1 VPLRIPHLR
10 RWFAASAIALILL
23 VAGSYF
29 YSRHRVQNALKLV
42 PEKMGIEIQRSAK
55 GFTVS
60 KSLQGHSLFKIEAS
74 NAVQFK
80 AGGREELH
88 DVEITVYGRDSG
100 RFDRISGKDFEYD
113 AGSGDVIGKG
123 EVQIDLESNAG
134 ALGKPDQSAPTD
146 SRNPIHLKT
155 TDLIFNQK
163 TGDAH
168 SDGKVE
174 FEVAHVQGSAVGLA
188 YAAASNVLTL
198 KSQIE
203 VSFAGLTPISLR
215 ADQAAISKAPRRLV
229 LDRPHIVEGSERSEA
244 DKATVFL
251 SPDNKLERVLAEGNV
266 LVRSDRV
273 QSIETRA
280 EQLDLLMAGE
290 PAVLARAVLSGD
302 VRFATSD
309 ENGIQGK
316 AGRAILD
323 YQQSKTLKAVYA
335 DQGVTLT
342 QHPGS
347 PGRLASAKSASIK
360 SASIKSRTSQNFE
373 LSSPAMSF
381 FLADGRL
388 IQHAET
394 SGPPRITLS
403 STTGAAADGTTVI
416 TAGKFE
422 ANFDKNGQL
431 ATVHGG
437 PDSRIVSE
445 SQGKPDR
452 ISTSETIDAEFQ
464 NGAIAALVQKGDF
477 RYADGGITA
486 WADTA
491 RYTPQD
497 QILLLEGS
505 PRITDGGMV
514 TTAKTLRL
522 NRLTGTAFAEGDV
535 KTTDTS
541 PQRQAGAGMLSS
553 AKPVHVTAE
562 SMTATGNPAV
572 AIYKGNVRL
581 WQDATSVEAPSIE
594 FHRDRRYVL
603 AQGTKDQRA
612 STTLSQADKE
622 GRVTPIAI
630 SADRLTY
637 SDDARKVHFEGRVV
651 AISKDIT
658 ATAAQMDCFLQT
670 RGTAN
675 DSPKAAT
682 AGSLDKIV
690 ASGGVIVT
698 QNGRRAS
705 GDHLVYTAADDKF
718 VMTGGTPSIFDA
730 ERGLITGVS
739 LTLYGH
745 DGRVLVEGSKQSPAV
760 TETRVAR

>member
-1 VPLRIPHLR
+1 LR
-10 RWFAASAIALILL
+10 RWFAASAIALILV

-29 YSRHRVQNALKLV
+29 YSRHRVQNALKQV
-42 PEKMGIEIQRSAK
+42 PEKIGIEIQRSAK

-60 KSLQGHSLFKIEAS
+60 KSYQGHSLFKIEAS

-113 AGSGDVIGKG
+113 AVSGDVVGKG

-134 ALGKPDQSAPTD
+134 GLGKPDQSTPTD

-174 FEVAHVQGSAVGLA
+174 FEVAHLQGSAVGLA

-198 KSQIE
+198 RSQIE
-203 VSFAGLTPISLR
+203 VSLAALTPMSLT
-215 ADQAAISKAPRRLV
+215 ANQAAISKTPRRLV
-229 LDRPHIVEGSERSEA
+229 LEHPHIVEGAERSGA

-251 SPDNKLERVLAEGNV
+251 STDNKLERVLAQGNV

-273 QSIETRA
+273 QSLDIRA

-290 PAVLARAVLSGD
+290 PAILARAVLSGD
-302 VRFATSD
+302 VRFETSD
-309 ENGIQGK
+309 ANGIRGK

-323 YQQSKTLKAVYA
+323 YQHSKTLKAVYA

-342 QHPGS
+342 RNPGS
-347 PGRLASAKSASIK
+347 SGKLASAKSASIK
-360 SASIKSRTSQNFE
+360 SDSTKPTTSQKFE
-373 LSSPAMSF
+373 IGAPAMNF

-388 IQHAET
+388 IQRAET
-394 SGPPRITLS
+394 SGPPRITIS
-403 STTGAAADGTTVI
+403 PTSGDVTDGATVI

-437 PDSRIVSE
+437 PDSRIVSK
-445 SQGKPDR
+445 SQGKADR
-452 ISTSETIDAEFQ
+452 TSTSQTIDAEFQ
-464 NGAIAALVQKGDF
+464 NGAIAAVIQKGDF
-477 RYADGGITA
+477 KYADGRITA

-505 PRITDGGMV
+505 PRIADGGMV

-522 NRLTGTAFAEGDV
+522 NRLTGTAYAEGDV

-541 PQRQAGAGMLSS
+541 SQRQAVAGMLSS

-562 SMTATGNPAV
+562 TMTATGNPAV

-603 AQGTKDQRA
+603 AQGSGEQRA
-612 STTLSQADKE
+612 STTLTQTDKE

-637 SDDARKVHFEGRVV
+637 SDEARKVHFQGKVV

-658 ATAAQMDCFLQT
+658 AAAAQMDCFLEA

-675 DSPKAAT
+675 ASPKPAT
-682 AGSLDKIV
+682 AGTLDKIV
-690 ASGGVIVT
+690 ASGGVVVT

-705 GDHLVYTAADDKF
+705 GDKLVYTAADDKF

>member
-10 RWFAASAIALILL
+10 RWFAASAIALVLV

-29 YSRHRVQNALKLV
+29 RSRHRVQNALKQV

-113 AGSGDVIGKG
+113 ASSGDVIGKG

-134 ALGKPDQSAPTD
+134 GLGKPDQSAPAG
-146 SRNPIHLKT
+146 SRNPIHLRT

-174 FEVAHVQGSAVGLA
+174 FEVAHVRGSAVGLA

-203 VSFAGLTPISLR
+203 VSFAGLSPIFLR
-215 ADQAAISKAPRRLV
+215 ADQAAIGKTPRRLV
-229 LDRPHIVEGSERSEA
+229 LEHPHIIEGSERSEA
-244 DKATVFL
+244 DTATVFL
-251 SPDNKLERVLAEGNV
+251 SPDNKLERVLAQGNV
-266 LVRSDRV
+266 LVRSNRV
-273 QSIETRA
+273 QSIEIRA

-309 ENGIQGK
+309 ANGIRGK

-323 YQQSKTLKAVYA
+323 YQHSKTLKAVYA

-347 PGRLASAKSASIK
+347 SGQLASTKSA
-360 SASIKSRTSQNFE
+360 QHFE
-373 LSSPAMSF
+373 LTSPAMNF

-388 IQHAET
+388 IQRAET

-403 STTGAAADGTTVI
+403 PTTGDAAAGTTVI

-422 ANFDKNGQL
+422 AHFDSKGQL

-437 PDSRIVSE
+437 PDSRIVSK
-445 SQGKPDR
+445 SQGKTDR
-452 ISTSETIDAEFQ
+452 TSTSQTIDAEFQ
-464 NGAIAALVQKGDF
+464 NGAIAVLIQKGDF
-477 RYADGGITA
+477 KYSDGGITA

-497 QILLLEGS
+497 QLLLLQGS
-505 PRITDGGMV
+505 PRIADGGMV
-514 TTAKTLRL
+514 TTAKAFRL
-522 NRLTGTAFAEGDV
+522 NRLTGTAYAEGDV
-535 KTTDTS
+535 KTTDAS
-541 PQRQAGAGMLSS
+541 QQKQAGAGLLSS
-553 AKPVHVTAE
+553 AKPVHVTGE

-581 WQDATSVEAPSIE
+581 WQDASSVEAPSIE

-603 AQGTKDQRA
+603 AQGSPNQRA
-612 STTLSQADKE
+612 STTLTQTDKS
-622 GRVTPIAI
+622 GRVTPMAI

-637 SDDARKVHFEGRVV
+637 SDDARKVHFEGKVV

-658 ATAAQMDCFLQT
+658 ATAAQMDCFLQA
-670 RGTAN
+670 RGTTS
-675 DSPKAAT
+675 DSPKPAT
-682 AGSLDKIV
+682 AGTLDKIV

-705 GDHLVYTAADDKF
+705 GDQLVYTAADDKF

-730 ERGLITGVS
+730 EHGLITGVS

>member
-1 VPLRIPHLR
+1 MPLRIPHLR
-10 RWFAASAIALILL
+10 RWFAASAIALVCL
-23 VAGSYF
+23 VGAF
-29 YSRHRVQNALKLV
+29 YVHSRHRVQNALKQV

-80 AGGREELH
+80 QGGREELH

-113 AGSGDVIGKG
+113 AVSGNITGKG

-134 ALGKPDQSAPTD
+134 AFGKPDQSAPTD

-215 ADQAAISKAPRRLV
+215 AAQAAISKTPRRL
-229 LDRPHIVEGSERSEA
+229 LLEHPHVVGGSELSEA
-244 DKATVFL
+244 DTATMFL
-251 SPDNKLERVLAEGNV
+251 SPDNKLERVLAQGNV

-273 QSIETRA
+273 QSVEIRA
-280 EQLDLLMAGE
+280 EQLDLLMAGQ

-302 VRFATSD
+302 VRFKTSD
-309 ENGIQGK
+309 ANGIEGK

-323 YQQSKTLKAVYA
+323 YQHSKTLKAIYA

-342 QHPGS
+342 QNPRS
-347 PGRLASAKSASIK
+347 PGKSASIK
-360 SASIKSRTSQNFE
+360 STASQKFE
-373 LSSPAMSF
+373 ISSPAMNF
-381 FLADGRL
+381 FLAHGRL
-388 IQHAET
+388 IQRAET
-394 SGPPRITLS
+394 TGPPQITIS
-403 STTGAAADGTTVI
+403 PTSGDVAAGTTVI

-431 ATVHGG
+431 AAVHGS
-437 PDSRIVSE
+437 PDSRIVSK

-452 ISTSETIDAEFQ
+452 TSTSQTIDAEFQ
-464 NGAIAALVQKGDF
+464 NGAIAALIQKGDF
-477 RYADGGITA
+477 KYTDSGITA

-497 QILLLEGS
+497 QILRLEGS
-505 PRITDGGMV
+505 PRIADGGMV

-522 NRLTGTAFAEGDV
+522 NRLTGIAYAEGDV

-541 PQRQAGAGMLSS
+541 PQKQAAGMLSS
-553 AKPVHVTAE
+553 AKPVHVTSE
-562 SMTATGNPAV
+562 SMTATANPAV

-594 FHRDRRYVL
+594 FHRDRRYVV
-603 AQGTKDQRA
+603 AQGTPDERA
-612 STTLSQADKE
+612 STTLTQADKQ
-622 GRVTPIAI
+622 GRITPIAV
-630 SADRLTY
+630 SANRLTY
-637 SDDARKVHFEGRVV
+637 SDDARKVHFEGKVV

-658 ATAAQMDCFLQT
+658 ATAAQMDCFLET

-675 DSPKAAT
+675 DSPTAAT
-682 AGSLDKIV
+682 AGTLDRIV
-690 ASGGVIVT
+690 ASGGVVVT

-705 GDHLVYTAADDKF
+705 GDQLVYTAADDKF
-718 VMTGGTPSIFDA
+718 VITGGTPSIFDA

>member
-1 VPLRIPHLR
+1 MPLRIPHLR
-10 RWFAASAIALILL
+10 RWFAASAIALVLA

-29 YSRHRVQNALKLV
+29 HSRHRVQNALKQV

-100 RFDRISGKDFEYD
+100 RFDRISGKDFEYN
-113 AGSGDVIGKG
+113 ASSGDVTGKG
-123 EVQIDLESNAG
+123 EVQIDLESNDG
-134 ALGKPDQSAPTD
+134 GSGKPDQSAPAD

-155 TDLIFNQK
+155 TDLVFNQK

-203 VSFAGLTPISLR
+203 VSFAGLTPMSLT
-215 ADQAAISKAPRRLV
+215 ADQAAISKTPRRLV
-229 LDRPHIVEGSERSEA
+229 LDRPHIVLGSDRSEA
-244 DKATVFL
+244 DRATVFL

-266 LVRSDRV
+266 HARSDRDE
-273 QSIETRA
+273 SFEIRT
-280 EQLDLLMAGE
+280 EQLELLMAGE

-302 VRFATSD
+302 VRFETSD
-309 ENGIQGK
+309 ANGIRGK

-323 YQQSKTLKAVYA
+323 YQHSKTLKAVYA

-342 QHPGS
+342 QHPRASGK
-347 PGRLASAKSASIK
+347 LASKKS
-360 SASIKSRTSQNFE
+360 TQDFE
-373 LSSPAMSF
+373 LSSPAMNF
-381 FLADGRL
+381 YLADGRL
-388 IQHAET
+388 IQRAET

-403 STTGAAADGTTVI
+403 STPGDVAAGSTVI

-422 ANFDKNGQL
+422 ANFDNKGQL
-431 ATVHGG
+431 AKVHGA
-437 PDSRIVSE
+437 PDSRIVSR
-445 SQGKPDR
+445 SQGKADR
-452 ISTSETIDAEFQ
+452 TSTSQGIDAEFQ
-464 NGAIAALVQKGDF
+464 DGATAVLIQKGSF
-477 RYADGGITA
+477 VYVDGEITA
-486 WADTA
+486 RADTA

-505 PRITDGGMV
+505 PRIADGGMV
-514 TTAKTLRL
+514 TTAKTFRL

-541 PQRQAGAGMLSS
+541 PQKQAGTGILSS

-572 AIYKGNVRL
+572 AVYRGNVRL
-581 WQDATSVEAPSIE
+581 WQDARSVEAPSIE
-594 FHRDRRYVL
+594 FHRDRRFVL
-603 AQGTKDQRA
+603 AQGSADQRA
-612 STTLSQADKE
+612 STTLTQADKQ
-622 GRVTPIAI
+622 GKVTPIAI

-637 SDDARKVHFEGRVV
+637 SDDARKVHFEGKVV
-651 AISKDIT
+651 AIGNDIT
-658 ATAAQMDCFLQT
+658 ATAAQMDCFLQA
-670 RGTAN
+670 RGTVN
-675 DSPKAAT
+675 DSPKSAN
-682 AGSLDKIV
+682 AGTLDKIV

-698 QNGRRAS
+698 QNGRRAA
-705 GDHLVYTAADDKF
+705 GDQLVYTAADDKF

-745 DGRVLVEGSKQSPAV
+745 DGRVLIEGSKQSPAV

>member
-10 RWFAASAIALILL
+10 RWFAASAIALILV

-29 YSRHRVQNALKLV
+29 YSRHGIQNALKQV
-42 PEKMGIEIQRSAK
+42 PEKIGLEIQRSAK

-80 AGGREELH
+80 QGGREELH

-113 AGSGDVIGKG
+113 AVSGDVIGKG

-155 TDLIFNQK
+155 TDLVFNQK

-198 KSQIE
+198 KSHIQ
-203 VSFAGLTPISLR
+203 VSFAGFTPISLN
-215 ADQAAISKAPRRLV
+215 ADQAAISKTPRRL
-229 LDRPHIVEGSERSEA
+229 LLERPHVVEGAERSEA
-244 DKATVFL
+244 DRATVFL
-251 SPDNKLERVLAEGNV
+251 STDNKLERVLAQGNV
-266 LVRSDRV
+266 LVRSARV
-273 QSIETRA
+273 QSLEIRA

-290 PAVLARAVLSGD
+290 PAILARAVLSGD

-309 ENGIQGK
+309 ANGIQGK

-323 YQQSKTLKAVYA
+323 YQHSKTLKAVYA
-335 DQGVTLT
+335 DQGVTVT

-347 PGRLASAKSASIK
+347 SGKLAPAKSGSTKSGSFKSTAS
-360 SASIKSRTSQNFE
+360 QDFE
-373 LSSPAMSF
+373 ISSPAMNF

-388 IQHAET
+388 IQRAET
-394 SGPPRITLS
+394 SGPPQITIS
-403 STTGAAADGTTVI
+403 PASGDAAGGTTVV

-431 ATVHGG
+431 ATVQGG
-437 PDSRIVSE
+437 PDSRIVSK
-445 SQGKPDR
+445 SQGKADR
-452 ISTSETIDAEFQ
+452 TSTSQTIDGEFQ
-464 NGAIAALVQKGDF
+464 NGAIAALIQKGDF
-477 RYADGGITA
+477 KYTDGGITA
-486 WADTA
+486 WADSA

-505 PRITDGGMV
+505 PRIADGGMV
-514 TTAKTLRL
+514 TTAKTFRL

-535 KTTDTS
+535 KTTDNS
-541 PQRQAGAGMLSS
+541 PQKQAGAGMLSS
-553 AKPVHVTAE
+553 ARPVHVTAE
-562 SMTATGNPAV
+562 NMTATGNPAV

-603 AQGTKDQRA
+603 AQGSPNQRA
-612 STTLSQADKE
+612 STTLTQADKA
-622 GRVTPIAI
+622 GRVTPMAI

-637 SDDARKVHFEGRVV
+637 SDDARKVHFEGKVV

-658 ATAAQMDCFLQT
+658 ATAAQMDCFLQA
-670 RGTAN
+670 RGTAS
-675 DSPKAAT
+675 DSPKPAT
-682 AGSLDKIV
+682 AGTLDKIV
-690 ASGGVIVT
+690 ASGEVVVT

-705 GDHLVYTAADDKF
+705 GDQLVYTAADDKF

-730 ERGLITGVS
+730 EHGLITGVS

>member
-10 RWFAASAIALILL
+10 RWFAASAIALVLA

-29 YSRHRVQNALKLV
+29 HSRHRVQNALKQV

-55 GFTVS
+55 GFAVS

-80 AGGREELH
+80 QGGREELH

-113 AGSGDVIGKG
+113 AVSGDVTGKG
-123 EVQIDLESNAG
+123 EVQIDLESNEG
-134 ALGKPDQSAPTD
+134 GSGKPDQSAPTD

-155 TDLIFNQK
+155 ADLVFNQK

-203 VSFAGLTPISLR
+203 VSLAGLTPISLR
-215 ADQAAISKAPRRLV
+215 ADQAAISKTPRRLV
-229 LDRPHIVEGSERSEA
+229 LEHPHVIGGSERSEA
-244 DKATVFL
+244 DTATVFL
-251 SPDNKLERVLAEGNV
+251 SPDNKLERVLAQGNV

-273 QSIETRA
+273 QSIVIRA

-290 PAVLARAVLSGD
+290 PAILARAVLSGD

-309 ENGIQGK
+309 ANGIQGK

-323 YQQSKTLKAVYA
+323 YLHSKTLKAVYA
-335 DQGVTLT
+335 DQGVTLK

-347 PGRLASAKSASIK
+347 SEKLASTKSGSTK
-360 SASIKSRTSQNFE
+360 SQDFE
-373 LSSPAMSF
+373 LISPAMNF
-381 FLADGRL
+381 YLADGRL
-388 IQHAET
+388 IQRAET
-394 SGPPRITLS
+394 SGPPRITVS
-403 STTGAAADGTTVI
+403 PTSDDVAGGTTVI

-422 ANFDKNGQL
+422 AHFDSNGQL

-437 PDSRIVSE
+437 PDSRIVTK
-445 SQGKPDR
+445 SQGKADR
-452 ISTSETIDAEFQ
+452 TSASQTIDAEFQ
-464 NGAIAALVQKGDF
+464 NGAIAALIQKGDF
-477 RYADGGITA
+477 KYTDVGITA

-491 RYTPQD
+491 RYTLQD
-497 QILLLEGS
+497 QILRLEGS
-505 PRITDGGMV
+505 PRVADGGMV
-514 TTAKTLRL
+514 TTAKTFRL
-522 NRLTGTAFAEGDV
+522 NQLTGIAYAEGDV

-541 PQRQAGAGMLSS
+541 PQRQAGAGIVSS
-553 AKPVHVTAE
+553 AKPVHVTADG
-562 SMTATGNPAV
+562 MTATGNPDV
-572 AIYKGNVRL
+572 AAYRGNVRL

-603 AQGTKDQRA
+603 AQGSADQRA
-612 STTLSQADKE
+612 STTLTQADKQ
-622 GRVTPIAI
+622 GRVTPMAI

-637 SDDARKVHFEGRVV
+637 SDDAQKVHFEGKVV
-651 AISKDIT
+651 AVSKDIT
-658 ATAAQMDCFLQT
+658 ATAAQMDCFLEA

-675 DSPKAAT
+675 DSPKPAA
-682 AGSLDKIV
+682 AGNLDKIV
-690 ASGGVIVT
+690 ATGGVIVT
-698 QNGRRAS
+698 QNDRRAT
-705 GDHLVYTAADDKF
+705 GDRLVYTAADDKF

>member
-10 RWFAASAIALILL
+10 RWFAASAIALVLV
-23 VAGSYF
+23 VAGTYF
-29 YSRHRVQNALKLV
+29 HSRHRVQNALKQV

-113 AGSGDVIGKG
+113 TSSGDVIGKG

-134 ALGKPDQSAPTD
+134 GLGKPDQSAPTD

-155 TDLIFNQK
+155 TDLVFNQK

-203 VSFAGLTPISLR
+203 VSFAGLTPMSLT
-215 ADQAAISKAPRRLV
+215 ADQAAISKTPRRLV
-229 LDRPHIVEGSERSEA
+229 LERPHIVEGSELSQA
-244 DKATVFL
+244 DRATVFL
-251 SPDNKLERVLAEGNV
+251 STDNKLERVLAQGNV
-266 LVRSDRV
+266 FVRSDRV
-273 QSIETRA
+273 QSIEIRA
-280 EQLDLLMAGE
+280 EQLDLLMAGQ
-290 PAVLARAVLSGD
+290 PAVLARAILSGD
-302 VRFATSD
+302 VRFETSD
-309 ENGIQGK
+309 QNGIRGK

-323 YQQSKTLKAVYA
+323 YQHSKTLKAVYA

-342 QHPGS
+342 QNPRSSGK
-347 PGRLASAKSASIK
+347 LASTKSVSTR
-360 SASIKSRTSQNFE
+360 SVTSQNFE
-373 LSSPAMSF
+373 LTSPAMNF
-381 FLADGRL
+381 YLTDGRL
-388 IQHAET
+388 IQRAET
-394 SGPPRITLS
+394 FGPPEITISPS
-403 STTGAAADGTTVI
+403 SGDAAGGTTVI

-422 ANFDKNGQL
+422 ANFDNKGQL
-431 ATVHGG
+431 VTVHGG
-437 PDSRIVSE
+437 PDSRIVSKSE
-445 SQGKPDR
+445 GKADRAGTSQ
-452 ISTSETIDAEFQ
+452 TIDAEFQ
-464 NGAIAALVQKGDF
+464 NGAIADLIQKGDF
-477 RYADGGITA
+477 KYSDSGITA

-505 PRITDGGMV
+505 PRITDGAML
-514 TTAKTLRL
+514 TTAKTFRL
-522 NRLTGTAFAEGDV
+522 NRLTGTAYAEGDV

-541 PQRQAGAGMLSS
+541 PQKQAAAGILSS

-562 SMTATGNPAV
+562 NMTATGNPAV
-572 AIYKGNVRL
+572 AIYKGNVLL

-603 AQGTKDQRA
+603 AQGNSDQRA
-612 STTLSQADKE
+612 SATLNQADKE
-622 GRVTPIAI
+622 GRITPIAI

-637 SDDARKVHFEGRVV
+637 SDEARKVHFEGKVV

-658 ATAAQMDCFLQT
+658 ATAAQMDCFLQA
-670 RGTAN
+670 RGTTSDN
-675 DSPKAAT
+675 PKPAT
-682 AGSLDKIV
+682 AGTLDKIV
-690 ASGGVIVT
+690 ASGGAIVT

-705 GDHLVYTAADDKF
+705 GDRLVYTAADDKF

>member
-1 VPLRIPHLR
+1 MPLRIPHLR
-10 RWFAASAIALILL
+10 RWFAASAIALVCL
-23 VAGSYF
+23 VAAFYF
-29 YSRHRVQNALKLV
+29 HARHRVQNALKQV

-113 AGSGDVIGKG
+113 AASGDVIGKG

-134 ALGKPDQSAPTD
+134 ALGKPDQSAPSD

-215 ADQAAISKAPRRLV
+215 ADQAAISKTPRRLV
-229 LDRPHIVEGSERSEA
+229 LEHPHVVEGSELSEA
-244 DKATVFL
+244 DTATVFL
-251 SPDNKLERVLAEGNV
+251 SPDNQLERVLAQGNV

-273 QSIETRA
+273 QSIEIRA

-302 VRFATSD
+302 VRFETSD
-309 ENGIQGK
+309 ANAIRGH

-323 YQQSKTLKAVYA
+323 YQHSKTLKAVYA

-342 QHPGS
+342 QNTGS
-347 PGRLASAKSASIK
+347 SRKSGSIK
-360 SASIKSRTSQNFE
+360 SVTSQKFE
-373 LSSPAMSF
+373 ISSPAMNF

-388 IQHAET
+388 IQRAET
-394 SGPPRITLS
+394 SGPPRITIS
-403 STTGAAADGTTVI
+403 PASGDAAAGTTVI

-422 ANFDKNGQL
+422 AHFDSKGQL

-437 PDSRIVSE
+437 PDSRIVSK
-445 SQGKPDR
+445 SQGKTDR
-452 ISTSETIDAEFQ
+452 TSTSQTIDAEFQ
-464 NGAIAALVQKGDF
+464 NGAIAALIQKGDF
-477 RYADGGITA
+477 KYTDGGITA

-505 PRITDGGMV
+505 PRIADGGMV
-514 TTAKTLRL
+514 TTAKTFRL
-522 NRLTGTAFAEGDV
+522 NRLTGIAYAEGDV
-535 KTTDTS
+535 KTTDS
-541 PQRQAGAGMLSS
+541 SSQRTTGAGMLSPP
-553 AKPVHVTAE
+553 KPVHVTAE
-562 SMTATGNPAV
+562 NMTATGNPPV

-603 AQGTKDQRA
+603 AQGTPDQRA
-612 STTLSQADKE
+612 STTLTQADKQ

-637 SDDARKVHFEGRVV
+637 FDDARKVRFEGKVV

-658 ATAAQMDCFLQT
+658 ATAAEMDCFLQAS
-670 RGTAN
+670 GTGN
-675 DSPKAAT
+675 DSPKPAT
-682 AGSLDKIV
+682 AGTLDRIV

-705 GDHLVYTAADDKF
+705 GDQLVYTAADDKF
-718 VMTGGTPSIFDA
+718 VMTGGSPSIFDA

-745 DGRVLVEGSKQSPAV
+745 DGRVLVEGSKQSPAI